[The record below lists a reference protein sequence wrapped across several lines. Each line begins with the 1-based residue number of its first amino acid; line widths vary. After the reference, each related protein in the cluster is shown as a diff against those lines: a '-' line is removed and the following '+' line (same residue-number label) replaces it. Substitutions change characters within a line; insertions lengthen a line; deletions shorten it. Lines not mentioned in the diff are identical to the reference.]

1 MADNFAELRARRLF
15 SAGVPAELGGG
26 GASHAEMSDVLR
38 ALAHGCS
45 STALALSMHT
55 HQVLIPAWRWRHER
69 APVEP
74 LLRRIAAEELI
85 LVTSGGSDWLS
96 GSGRAER
103 VEGGYRVT
111 AHKVFASGSP
121 AADLFMTMAIFDDP
135 REGPT
140 VLHFAIPFKA
150 AGVRIHDNWRT
161 LGMRATGSH
170 DVTLDGVFVPDAAV
184 SVRRPPGRWSPVW
197 HVVATTALPLIYS
210 VYVGV
215 AEAARDIAVRQ
226 AARRADDAETQDLV
240 GEMEVELAT
249 ARMALR
255 SMVDAANGE
264 RMGPEITNQVLIGR
278 ALARASGHAHRGRRD
293 GRRAGRRVL
302 PGARPGAP
310 VPRHPGGPLPS
321 RCAAPPSGGTRDA
334 SRSVSTSMT
343 DPTAKRRTHAMTRLS
358 VTVVSMSLVLAS
370 VLPSSAQDTAA
381 RADKIGSVRFPT
393 SCSAAAQGQFEQAV
407 ALLHSFWYEE
417 ALKAFTT
424 VTRRT
429 RRAPWATG
437 ASR

>member
-1 MADNFAELRARRLF
+1 MAGGTIMTTSTAPTANPVRTDWAGVARELAPRFAARAAAHDTDDSFVADNFAELRERRLF

-38 ALAHGCS
+38 TLAHGCS

-85 LVTSGGSDWLS
+85 LVTSGGSDWLT

-111 AHKVFASGSP
+111 AHKVFASASP

-140 VLHFAIPFKA
+140 VLHVAIPFKA
-150 AGVRIHDNWRT
+150 TGVKIHDNWRT

-184 SVRRPPGRWSPVW
+184 GVRRPPGRWSPVW

-215 AEAARDIAVRQ
+215 AEAARDIAVQQ

-264 RMGPEITNQVLIGR
+264 RMGAEITNQVLIGR
-278 ALARASGHAHRGRRD
+278 VLVGRAAMRTVDVAMEVARGAGFFRALGLERLFRD
-293 GRRAGRRVL
+293 I
-302 PGARPGAP
+302 
-310 VPRHPGGPLPS
+310 
-321 RCAAPPSGGTRDA
+321 
-334 SRSVSTSMT
+334 
-343 DPTAKRRTHAMTRLS
+343 
-358 VTVVSMSLVLAS
+358 
-370 VLPSSAQDTAA
+370 QAA
-381 RADKIGSVRFPT
+381 RYHPLRG
-393 SCSAAAQGQFEQAV
+393 AAQRRYTGRL
-407 ALLHSFWYEE
+407 ALG
-417 ALKAFTT
+417 
-424 VTRRT
+424 VDIDD
-429 RRAPWATG
+429 
-437 ASR
+437 